1 MNIPNFENIQ
11 FVDRRGYLTEQW
23 QLIFQQLITALQQ
36 NVSNEGF
43 QIPQQPT
50 TTINTLQTQFNSTV
64 DPAVYFG
71 DLLYDSTTDQ
81 LKVNIAGTFKVV
93 QVV

>member
-1 MNIPNFENIQ
+1 MNIPNYENLP
-11 FVDRRGYLTEQW
+11 FVDDNRYLSDSW
-23 QLIFQQLITALQQ
+23 SLIMQQLITALQT
-36 NVSNEGF
+36 NVSDQGF
-43 QIPQQPT
+43 QIPKLT
-50 TTINTLQTQFNSTV
+50 TTQINALLTQFNASA
-64 DPAVYFG
+64 DPSVYFG